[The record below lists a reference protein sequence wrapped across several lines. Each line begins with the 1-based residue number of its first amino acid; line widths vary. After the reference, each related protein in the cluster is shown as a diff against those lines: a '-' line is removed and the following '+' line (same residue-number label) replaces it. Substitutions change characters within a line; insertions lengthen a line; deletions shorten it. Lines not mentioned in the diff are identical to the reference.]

1 MNYHGCQWGVID
13 MATSTLVP
21 LQVYLETSY
30 RPDCDWID
38 GEVKERNVGE
48 GQHSTVQTFLIG
60 YFLQHKREWGIR
72 VLTEQRVQV
81 SPTRFRIPDVSLA
94 ASSAPFEAILRVA
107 PVLCVEILSRDQR
120 MSEIEERAKDYLAM
134 GVPMVWI
141 VDPLRRTAF
150 VSDANGQRQ
159 VAEEL
164 EVPGTGIRV
173 TVAEVFAELDEL
185 EGGK

>member
-1 MNYHGCQWGVID
+1 

-21 LQVYLETSY
+21 LQTYLTTDY

-48 GQHSTVQTFLIG
+48 GQHSNIQTFFIG

-81 SPTRFRIPDVSLA
+81 AATRFRVPDVAL
-94 ASSAPFEAILRVA
+94 ASSSSPFESIVRVP
-107 PVLCVEILSRDQR
+107 PVLCVEVLSRDQR
-120 MSEIEERAKDYLAM
+120 MSEIQERAKDYLAM

-150 VSDANGQRQ
+150 VSDASGQRQ
-159 VAEEL
+159 VPEVL
-164 EVPGTGIRV
+164 EIPGTDIRV

-185 EGGK
+185 EGRA

>member
-1 MNYHGCQWGVID
+1 

-21 LQVYLETSY
+21 LQVYLETDY

-48 GQHSTVQTFLIG
+48 GQHSN
-60 YFLQHKREWGIR
+60 LQLFFSVYLAAHKREWGIR
-72 VLTEQRVQV
+72 VWPEQRVQV
-81 SPTRFRIPDVSLA
+81 AATRFRIPDVTVTRA
-94 ASSAPFEAILRVA
+94 SAPFEAIITVPPL
-107 PVLCVEILSRDQR
+107 LCIEILSRDQR

-150 VSDANGQRQ
+150 VSDESGQRQ

-164 EVPGTGIRV
+164 SVPGTEIRV
-173 TVAEVFAELDEL
+173 TLAEVFAELDEL
-185 EGGK
+185 EAQR

>member
-1 MNYHGCQWGVID
+1 

-21 LQVYLETSY
+21 LQVYLETDY

-38 GEVKERNVGE
+38 GEVRERNMGE
-48 GQHSTVQTFLIG
+48 GSHSTIQTFLIG
-60 YFLQHKREWGIR
+60 YFLLHRREWNVR
-72 VLTEQRVQV
+72 VLTEHRVQV
-81 SPTRFRIPDVSLA
+81 APTRFRIPDVALA
-94 ASSAPFEAILRVA
+94 SGLAPFEQIIRVP
-107 PVLCVEILSRDQR
+107 PVLCVEVLSRDQR

-164 EVPGTGIRV
+164 VVTGTEIRV
-173 TVAEVFAELDEL
+173 ALAEVFAELDEL
-185 EGGK
+185 EAQR

>member
-1 MNYHGCQWGVID
+1 

-21 LQVYLETSY
+21 LQVYLETDY

-48 GQHSTVQTFLIG
+48 GQHSNIQSFFIG
-60 YFLQHKREWGIR
+60 LFLQQKRDWDIR
-72 VLTEQRVQV
+72 VWPEQRVQV
-81 SPTRFRIPDVSLA
+81 AATRFRIPDVTVTRA
-94 ASSAPFEAILRVA
+94 SAPFEAIITVA
-107 PVLCVEILSRDQR
+107 PQLCIEILSRDQR

-150 VSDANGQRQ
+150 VSDASGQRQ

-164 EVPGTGIRV
+164 TVPGTEIRV
-173 TVAEVFAELDEL
+173 TLAEVFAELDEL
-185 EGGK
+185 EAQR